1 MQPATHMVITI
12 NCRPDRYR
20 LCIDELSL
28 YCIYT
33 RCESPIADTVYVIL
47 AVWTLQI
54 ILHHCI
60 SVDSVEPGRLLMLLM
75 HAISIAQQR
84 ATTRFCE
91 SGIFSPQFSAQS
103 LKKNF
108 TSLSTSYSYNFCF
121 ILYAMSL
128 GNRCDSSTAML
139 DLDLTTL
146 FTSKPVRLQLRMQN
160 GYQFLAVH
168 AGFLWRWL
176 EAQNRRGHIQQTQ
189 AGMHCV
195 CYFYR
200 KTL

>member
-1 MQPATHMVITI
+1 MRV
-12 NCRPDRYR
+12 PDSRHGVCNPGSLNFADNTPSLHISR
-20 LCIDELSL
+20 LCRARPPADVADACHFNCTTTCNDSILRIWDFFAAVQRPIIEKKTLRV
-28 YCIYT
+28 CQRVT
-33 RCESPIADTVYVIL
+33 R
-47 AVWTLQI
+47 
-54 ILHHCI
+54 
-60 SVDSVEPGRLLMLLM
+60 
-75 HAISIAQQR
+75 
-84 ATTRFCE
+84 
-91 SGIFSPQFSAQS
+91 
-103 LKKNF
+103 
-108 TSLSTSYSYNFCF
+108 NFCF